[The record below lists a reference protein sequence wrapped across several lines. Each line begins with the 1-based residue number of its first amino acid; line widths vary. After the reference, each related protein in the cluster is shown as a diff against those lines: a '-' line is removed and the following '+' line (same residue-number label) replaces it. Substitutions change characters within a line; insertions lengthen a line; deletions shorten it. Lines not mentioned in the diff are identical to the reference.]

1 MKLKKAALSIYPIA
15 ISGSGSEPDLVEA
28 YNSLCDVLDSLN
40 KKLAKEREGP
50 LPKVWKKIEF
60 FELDSSCR
68 AI

>member
-1 MKLKKAALSIYPIA
+1 MKLKKSALSIYPIA
-15 ISGSGSEPDLVEA
+15 ISGSEPDLVEA